1 MPPLTP
7 TELIELHI
15 GDQNLG
21 ANEYDFKKALDILHL
36 ALLTG
41 HYDFDQAA
49 AIKLHIWC
57 KALLRDDWSS
67 LSVKEPLLTAKN
79 TVFFKIVE
87 LAYTQGIEL
96 REFIPSLESLF
107 EAEELTNVGL
117 AENPQFRFLLKS
129 GYEQI
134 ARASSLTS

>member
-1 MPPLTP
+1 MNCLV
-7 TELIELHI
+7 ISSI
-15 GDQNLG
+15 GVS
-21 ANEYDFKKALDILHL
+21 K
-36 ALLTG
+36 LLT
-41 HYDFDQAA
+41 
-49 AIKLHIWC
+49 
-57 KALLRDDWSS
+57 RM
-67 LSVKEPLLTAKN
+67 
-79 TVFFKIVE
+79 FFFCFF
-87 LAYTQGIEL
+87 LGIEL